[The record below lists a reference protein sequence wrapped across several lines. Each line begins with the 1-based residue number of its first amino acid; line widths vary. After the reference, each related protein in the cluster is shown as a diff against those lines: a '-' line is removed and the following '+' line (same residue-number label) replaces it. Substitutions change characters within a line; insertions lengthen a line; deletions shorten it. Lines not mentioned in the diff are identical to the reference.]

1 MSQSKRDIEHKWFKY
16 LSEQKSSS
24 LQPVIEDY
32 FNDKLNFDVLN
43 IKVNELELIP
53 FNVFYK
59 DQMMNDLL
67 SD

>member
-1 MSQSKRDIEHKWFKY
+1 MRQSKRDIENKWYKY

-32 FNDKLNFDVLN
+32 FNDKLNFDILN

>member
-1 MSQSKRDIEHKWFKY
+1 MSQSKRDIENKWFKY

-53 FNVFYK
+53 FNIFYK
-59 DQMMNDLL
+59 EQMMDDLL

>member
-1 MSQSKRDIEHKWFKY
+1 MSQSKRDIENKWFKY

-59 DQMMNDLL
+59 EQMMDDLL